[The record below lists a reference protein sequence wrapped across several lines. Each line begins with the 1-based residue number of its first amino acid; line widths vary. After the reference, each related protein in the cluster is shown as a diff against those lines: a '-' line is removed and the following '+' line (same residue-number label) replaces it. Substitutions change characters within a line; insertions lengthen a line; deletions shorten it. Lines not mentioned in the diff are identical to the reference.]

1 MPILRRLA
9 LLPMLLIAT
18 GCAIHVQTPRT
29 ERAAQDALVAQA
41 QAFMQS
47 YVTDLMEGRR
57 AAIVA
62 RYDPRG
68 AWFVGQGRKEMLA
81 TDAITARYAE
91 GGWQAPASF
100 AWRDLSYEV
109 VGPDA
114 VVVTGMFDWG
124 VSAERK
130 IPVSYTGLLLRRD
143 GRLVIRL
150 EDESAAPQP
159 AR

>member
-9 LLPMLLIAT
+9 LLPALLIAA

-29 ERAAQDALVAQA
+29 ERAAQEALVTQA

-47 YVTDLMEGRR
+47 YVADLMEGRR
-57 AAIVA
+57 DAIVA

-68 AWFVGQGRKEMLA
+68 AYFVGQGRKDLMM
-81 TDAITARYAE
+81 TPAITERYH
-91 GGWQAPASF
+91 GRWQPPASF

-130 IPVSYTGLLLRRD
+130 VPVSYTGLLLRRD

-150 EDESAAPQP
+150 EDESAAPPP
-159 AR
+159 AQ

>member
-9 LLPMLLIAT
+9 LLPVLLIAA

-47 YVTDLMEGRR
+47 YLTDLVEGRR
-57 AAIVA
+57 DAIVA

-68 AWFVGQGRKEMLA
+68 AYIVGQGRKELMM
-81 TDAITARYAE
+81 TPAITARYQ
-91 GGWQAPASF
+91 GRWQPPASF

-114 VVVTGMFDWG
+114 VVVTGMFAWG
-124 VSAERK
+124 VSAELK

-150 EDESAAPQP
+150 EDESSAPPP